1 MVPEPEIYD
10 IARRMHG
17 GEDIRKELAK
27 ALIGGYER
35 VMGIGE
41 DDAVAV
47 FGNDAVT
54 VTFGNAKKQISYEEM
69 GTAFLGLIEREYKDV
84 EQARATEEQEEEIAE
99 DATFG
104 QSVQKPETES
114 IEDGDEIIDLGE
126 EREQVLAEMKKAQG
140 ERQDTSGHDVQKP
153 GMEDKEEPH
162 ETELAFQIADR
173 YITIQETEG
182 GYDYSIMGM
191 DYKEIDGGVYD
202 NPDISI
208 REALNDIVEDL
219 KAEPDHNGAKGNI
232 EKDSKLIPMD
242 FDELLVKNM
251 YADRVEGSTITN
263 MQNTQSSV
271 VADFKAKT
279 DELFHEISE
288 MNPAE
293 IEETVKVHV
302 QGDTEHITEWLN
314 EAISEGA
321 APEEEERAKE
331 LLEKLAEYTPL
342 AKIEENAI
350 NGMEEQN
357 YNMVDDVQG
366 TGDSSFNNGVGE
378 KAQKEAAK
386 REQEQPAAR
395 ISLKARL
402 AEKKAQVAG
411 QNQDHDAQE
420 NSKNNQREM

>member
-1 MVPEPEIYD
+1 MAMAWCRSPEIYD

-153 GMEDKEEPH
+153 G
-162 ETELAFQIADR
+162 
-173 YITIQETEG
+173 
-182 GYDYSIMGM
+182 
-191 DYKEIDGGVYD
+191 
-202 NPDISI
+202 
-208 REALNDIVEDL
+208 
-219 KAEPDHNGAKGNI
+219 NG
-232 EKDSKLIPMD
+232 
-242 FDELLVKNM
+242 
-251 YADRVEGSTITN
+251 R
-263 MQNTQSSV
+263 
-271 VADFKAKT
+271 
-279 DELFHEISE
+279 
-288 MNPAE
+288 
-293 IEETVKVHV
+293 
-302 QGDTEHITEWLN
+302 
-314 EAISEGA
+314 
-321 APEEEERAKE
+321 
-331 LLEKLAEYTPL
+331 
-342 AKIEENAI
+342 
-350 NGMEEQN
+350 
-357 YNMVDDVQG
+357 
-366 TGDSSFNNGVGE
+366 
-378 KAQKEAAK
+378 
-386 REQEQPAAR
+386 
-395 ISLKARL
+395 
-402 AEKKAQVAG
+402 
-411 QNQDHDAQE
+411 
-420 NSKNNQREM
+420 